1 VDYWIVTCSKEDDHE
16 RRPDCTEKTTSK
28 GWPATVA
35 NDEDGETH
43 VVAGITDDDVTQQ
56 GDDP

>member
-1 VDYWIVTCSKEDDHE
+1 MAGH
-16 RRPDCTEKTTSK
+16 
-28 GWPATVA
+28 AMA

-43 VVAGITDDDVTQQ
+43 AVAGITDDDVTQQ